1 MAAPDPATSVGDD
14 RVEEMSAGGWRIEE
28 RIDSAAAL
36 HDRWPAI
43 EAEPALAS
51 VAVCRPA
58 RPAVI
63 LGSTQPDSTVDRTRA
78 TANGLVVARR
88 RSGGGAVLVAED
100 DPIWIDLWVP
110 AGHPRWE
117 SDVARAFI
125 WVGETW
131 LATLGRL
138 DIGGLSVHRGG
149 SRPLTHWSSSVCFGG
164 IGAGEVL
171 TGDGHKVV
179 GLAQRRTRFG
189 AWFQTA
195 CVVRWDPVPLVG
207 VLALGVGD
215 SAAAVAELS
224 GSAVGV
230 AQLAE
235 RAERAERATV
245 ARTAV
250 VAAFIASLS

>member
-1 MAAPDPATSVGDD
+1 MSDPDPATSVGGD
-14 RVEEMSAGGWRIEE
+14 RAEEWSVGGWRIEE
-28 RIDSAAAL
+28 RVGSAAAL

-43 EAEPALAS
+43 VADPGMAS
-51 VAVCRPA
+51 VAVCRPE
-58 RPAVI
+58 RPAVV
-63 LGSTQPDSTVDRTRA
+63 LGSTQPESTVDRARA
-78 TANGLVVARR
+78 AANGFVVARR

-110 AGHPRWE
+110 AGHPRWQ

-138 DIGGLSVHRGG
+138 GIGGLSVHRGG
-149 SRPLTHWSSSVCFGG
+149 SHPLTHWSSSVCFGG

-171 TGDGHKVV
+171 TGDGRKVV
-179 GLAQRRTRFG
+179 GLSQRRTRFG

-195 CVVRWDPVPLVG
+195 CVVRWDPGPLVG
-207 VLALGVGD
+207 VLALGVED
-215 SAAAVAELS
+215 SAAAVEELS
-224 GSAVGV
+224 GSVVGV

-235 RAERAERATV
+235 RSERETV
-245 ARTAV
+245 GSTAV